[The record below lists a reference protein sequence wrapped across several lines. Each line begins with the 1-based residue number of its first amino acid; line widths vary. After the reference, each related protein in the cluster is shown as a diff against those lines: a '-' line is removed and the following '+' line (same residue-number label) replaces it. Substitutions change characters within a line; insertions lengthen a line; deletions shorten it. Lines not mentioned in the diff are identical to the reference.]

1 MTGNQLGRAIGLN
14 KAFGTRIT
22 QYETNART
30 GNLKKIADV
39 LNISLLS
46 ISPLFGDMPEEFME
60 ILFWLDE
67 EFWIAFSHHKYT
79 SVTHINR
86 NQDFLTGM
94 SSNRT
99 FP

>member
-22 QYETNART
+22 QYETNARIPRPEI
-30 GNLKKIADV
+30 LKKLQNV

-67 EFWIAFSHHKYT
+67 EFWIAFSHRHT
-79 SVTHINR
+79 LPSRI
-86 NQDFLTGM
+86 LIGI
-94 SSNRT
+94 RT
-99 FP
+99 FSPA